1 MRIKAETSTLLIIDI
16 QARLFPVID
25 DCQALADNTLWLQQ
39 VAQRIGVP
47 VLLTE
52 QYSKGLGQTIPTLRA
67 GHEPAAII
75 EKLHFSAVSEG
86 ELFKRPGGERP
97 QFVVCGSEAHVC
109 VLQSVLDLLAA
120 GRCVFVVAEAIGSRK
135 ASDKTLALARMQQ
148 AGASIVSREMV
159 AFEWLEQAGS
169 ELFREVSRAFIR

>member
-16 QARLFPVID
+16 QTRLFPVID
-25 DCQALADNTLWLQQ
+25 DCQALADNALWLKQ
-39 VAQRIGVP
+39 VARRIGVP

-52 QYSKGLGQTIPTLRA
+52 QYSKGLGQTIPALRD
-67 GHEPAAII
+67 GHEPATII